1 MKKIIPLILAISGV
15 AYAQQQD
22 TQTVNKDLFLK
33 QLQAIKNQQQ
43 STVKMERG
51 KVIETFNAAASNG
64 TALDLYEQAVQVIQ
78 FDGESREITQF
89 HDWKKK
95 ETDRLKSKGFQE
107 ALRLHL
113 IYLALTIQNAG
124 GTKAKDLLPALI
136 SYTGEVEADG
146 DLLVDGTDFLQKPL
160 DQSIFVKRY
169 GIEGMLSGGDEGW
182 VMTPGN
188 VDGIYQKTIL
198 PIWREKKDPSAVDY
212 WNGKLQREFDN
223 ASNSK
228 RTFVSE
234 RFAQITKP
242 DLLWNRAMEYYQ
254 IGQEKRGLTDM
265 LEIIKTY
272 PTHPEAAQWTAQIEL
287 LLSAK

>member
-1 MKKIIPLILAISGV
+1 
-15 AYAQQQD
+15 
-22 TQTVNKDLFLK
+22 
-33 QLQAIKNQQQ
+33 
-43 STVKMERG
+43 
-51 KVIETFNAAASNG
+51 
-64 TALDLYEQAVQVIQ
+64 
-78 FDGESREITQF
+78 
-89 HDWKKK
+89 
-95 ETDRLKSKGFQE
+95 
-107 ALRLHL
+107 
-113 IYLALTIQNAG
+113 
-124 GTKAKDLLPALI
+124 
-136 SYTGEVEADG
+136 
-146 DLLVDGTDFLQKPL
+146 
-160 DQSIFVKRY
+160 
-169 GIEGMLSGGDEGW
+169 
-182 VMTPGN
+182 
-188 VDGIYQKTIL
+188 
-198 PIWREKKDPSAVDY
+198 VDY